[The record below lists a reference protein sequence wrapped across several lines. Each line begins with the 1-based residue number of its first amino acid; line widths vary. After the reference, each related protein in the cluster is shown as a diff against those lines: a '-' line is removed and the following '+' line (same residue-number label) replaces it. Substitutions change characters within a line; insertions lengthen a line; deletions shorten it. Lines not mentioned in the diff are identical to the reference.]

1 MIHSANLPVTS
12 FSHCP
17 QPQAKMKLSITS
29 LILLCS
35 SALIGQIQLNNQFG
49 DWGPVEHVQ
58 ANEEAPFVQT
68 AITSNQDW
76 LYLHIELENEVGLDE
91 EVLPNEYFLLLDL
104 DDDTETGVDYANLG
118 LGVDLLLNFS
128 SRQAIRY
135 TGGSGIETL
144 NEVGMRASP
153 TYSAKEFEI
162 AFKRTLLGESGSSI
176 RVMWYDGDTEV
187 SFPSAG
193 LEHEWNESFEPFT
206 PPSIARAEGT
216 LNRVAFWNMNNR
228 MDEAPAKA
236 AMERILQAVLPDI
249 IGFSE
254 VSNVSANYVRNLLND
269 WIPLENGDSW
279 NVVKDDYDLMVA
291 SKGSVLSTHSNV
303 YRQFPVLLEAHPDW
317 QVPMLFTSSHLK
329 CCGGS
334 SNEAQRQSEADEYM
348 AFLRNAI
355 AGNDGGPALAAN
367 APIVYGGDLNMVGLD
382 DPIYTLVSGDID
394 NESTHGSDFA
404 PDWDG
409 TSLTEWPVLQSD
421 HPFDFTWTSS
431 SLSSEWIPG
440 KLDYIITSD
449 ASADY
454 KGGFVLRTDAMSPT
468 RLAELGILSGDALA
482 ASDHFI
488 VVADLG
494 LGDLIGFQP
503 DADADGI
510 YDTEDNCVTVANTSQ
525 TDFNGDGVG
534 DACSDSDGDGLSD
547 ALEIELYNT
556 NPNSSDSNQ
565 NGIPDGMELCLCGS
579 TGLCPGDITNDLVV
593 SIADLL
599 ALLGLFGAT
608 C

>member
-1 MIHSANLPVTS
+1 
-12 FSHCP
+12 
-17 QPQAKMKLSITS
+17 
-29 LILLCS
+29 
-35 SALIGQIQLNNQFG
+35 
-49 DWGPVEHVQ
+49 
-58 ANEEAPFVQT
+58 
-68 AITSNQDW
+68 
-76 LYLHIELENEVGLDE
+76 
-91 EVLPNEYFLLLDL
+91 
-104 DDDTETGVDYANLG
+104 
-118 LGVDLLLNFS
+118 
-128 SRQAIRY
+128 
-135 TGGSGIETL
+135 
-144 NEVGMRASP
+144 
-153 TYSAKEFEI
+153 
-162 AFKRTLLGESGSSI
+162 
-176 RVMWYDGDTEV
+176 
-187 SFPSAG
+187 
-193 LEHEWNESFEPFT
+193 
-206 PPSIARAEGT
+206 
-216 LNRVAFWNMNNR
+216 
-228 MDEAPAKA
+228 
-236 AMERILQAVLPDI
+236 
-249 IGFSE
+249 
-254 VSNVSANYVRNLLND
+254 
-269 WIPLENGDSW
+269 
-279 NVVKDDYDLMVA
+279 
-291 SKGSVLSTHSNV
+291 
-303 YRQFPVLLEAHPDW
+303 
-317 QVPMLFTSSHLK
+317 
-329 CCGGS
+329 
-334 SNEAQRQSEADEYM
+334 
-348 AFLRNAI
+348 
-355 AGNDGGPALAAN
+355 
-367 APIVYGGDLNMVGLD
+367 
-382 DPIYTLVSGDID
+382 
-394 NESTHGSDFA
+394 
-404 PDWDG
+404 
-409 TSLTEWPVLQSD
+409 VLQSD